1 MKINKENRN
10 KEIGINFMLY
20 KMKKND
26 LITIKNFFYN
36 IINNKKL
43 ASSNRDIFWLCR
55 SFLMDVLRFCD
66 LWLKLAI
73 TKLRKEQKVKDDE

>member
-36 IINNKKL
+36 IINN
-43 ASSNRDIFWLCR
+43 
-55 SFLMDVLRFCD
+55 
-66 LWLKLAI
+66 
-73 TKLRKEQKVKDDE
+73 